1 MCVHVPG
8 GGGGV
13 GSGGERERNNEW
25 ECCSMNRNMESQ
37 DNFKKRKTSSFD
49 DE

>member
-1 MCVHVPG
+1 MCVFMCLGV
-8 GGGGV
+8 GGV
-13 GSGGERERNNEW
+13 GRGGERERNNEW

-37 DNFKKRKTSSFD
+37 DNFKRRKTSSFD